1 MPGSLRAPSHAGSF
15 LGGFR
20 TPAQM
25 LVAPSIIAGVRNP
38 AQELTSRL

>member
-1 MPGSLRAPSHAGSF
+1 VPGGLRASSPAGSF

-25 LVAPSIIAGVRNP
+25 LVAPPIIAGVRNP
-38 AQELTSRL
+38 AH